1 MGRFITLGGMIALL
15 LSACST
21 SPVSRI
27 DSNRAAYESWP
38 LEVQEAVLN
47 GRVKKGMT
55 PDQVEMALGRPTEVV
70 PKSTTDETWIYRRGG
85 GAGSSILNNSNISL
99 GIPIGG
105 TTVMTNP
112 RGTRGT
118 TPEEEEVYFVNGVV
132 AGTEIR

>member
-1 MGRFITLGGMIALL
+1 MGRLIALGSALALL

-55 PDQVEMALGRPTEVV
+55 PEQVEMALGRPTEVV
-70 PKSTTDETWIYRRGG
+70 AKSTTDETWIYRRS
-85 GAGSSILNNSNISL
+85 APGSSILNNSNISL

-112 RGTRGT
+112 RGRTVT

-132 AGTEIR
+132 TATETK